1 MHYIVRLDTFHDV
14 FSLLPLQVPVQN
26 LLPFKNID
34 DSFKSTFQ
42 LMCVWTD
49 LDGEMY
55 SNLSG
60 TNWNQTNVFYSNN
73 PENAPHAV
81 KLYSN
86 KQNM

>member
-1 MHYIVRLDTFHDV
+1 MQYIVRLDTFHDV
-14 FSLLPLQVPVQN
+14 FSLLPLQVPVQH

-49 LDGEMY
+49 LAGEMY

-60 TNWNQTNVFYSNN
+60 TNWNQINVFYSNN
-73 PENAPHAV
+73 PLNVPHAV

-86 KQNM
+86 KQKM